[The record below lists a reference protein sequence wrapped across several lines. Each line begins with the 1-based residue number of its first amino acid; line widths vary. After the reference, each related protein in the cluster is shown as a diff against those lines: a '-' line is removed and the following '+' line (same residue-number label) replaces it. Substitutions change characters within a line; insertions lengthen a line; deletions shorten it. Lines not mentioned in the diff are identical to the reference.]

1 MNDNDSAV
9 LGQLYIGFDARSA
22 KLERFFEC
30 RKCIFG
36 TAAACSAM
44 GEINGRFDNG
54 SSSRFEG
61 YPSN

>member
-1 MNDNDSAV
+1 MNDDDASV
-9 LGQLYIGFDARSA
+9 LGQLNIGFDAGSA

-30 RKCIFG
+30 RKRIFG

-44 GEINGRFDNG
+44 GEINGCFDNG
-54 SSSRFEG
+54 SSSLFEG